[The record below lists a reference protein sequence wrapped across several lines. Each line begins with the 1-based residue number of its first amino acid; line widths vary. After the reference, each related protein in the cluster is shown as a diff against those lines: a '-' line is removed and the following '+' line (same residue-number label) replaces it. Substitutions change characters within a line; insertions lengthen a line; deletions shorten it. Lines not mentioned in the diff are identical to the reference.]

1 MVYVVGVELF
11 LGVTEEF
18 YCLVV
23 ELLVFKFLKLVE
35 TYVLI
40 GYGFSKTFN
49 FRFLHRLFLHL
60 LHLGHSGL
68 HLILLILQLLFDTT
82 L

>member
-49 FRFLHRLFLHL
+49 FRPGRLP
-60 LHLGHSGL
+60 G
-68 HLILLILQLLFDTT
+68 
-82 L
+82 